1 MEQITRSF
9 ERLQIRPK
17 DRLILWAKSE
27 FNRKALAQSLS
38 AGLLLYVLEAI
49 LAVSFGALVF
59 GGPLA
64 GFLPLAIAL
73 VLIGDAI
80 LVLTVSLMSSYPGS
94 IAVEQDT
101 PAVILVVAV
110 AGLVAGLQALVR
122 PDELFATVLVL
133 VLGTTLLA
141 GLAFM
146 LVGLFRLGGLV
157 RFLPYPVMGGF
168 LAGTGWLLATGGVGV
183 MQDLSLGLSIF
194 ESGRLLSWVPGAV
207 AGVLMAF
214 LVRRWPSPLTLLL
227 SFAAVLALFYG
238 VTVVF
243 QVPIERL
250 YAGGWLLGPFPDS
263 VGWRF
268 PFSASLLSQ
277 VRWGA
282 VLGALPQAL
291 PAILIGM
298 ISMLLN
304 ASSME
309 LVIKKDLNID
319 REMVTAGIGNL
330 LAGLGGGL
338 IGYHAISLTSLNH
351 TMTKGKRLPGLV
363 VAGLLLLTVLFGT
376 ALLSFVPRI
385 LLGALLIYIGVELL
399 YEWVV
404 EVWAKFPRV
413 DALIVMI
420 ILVTIGLTNFLWGIL
435 VGTILTVLLF
445 VVSYSRVNLVRYTLT
460 GTTYHSRFYRQL
472 EHTRLLERFGD
483 QILIFKLEGFI
494 FFGTANDLYE
504 QVHQRIRQPGKI
516 PVRYVILDF
525 EMVSGMDSTG
535 LLSFSKM
542 LQFTQDR
549 NVALIFSGL
558 KGRAL
563 KQFEN
568 GGFGAHIDGLHL
580 FSQLDRAVEWCED
593 RILLAHGFALD
604 EPAVPLAERLAAAL
618 MAADTASLM
627 GYLERTEVAAGE
639 LLMRQDDPPDDVYLI
654 ESGRITVTME
664 LGGGDAVRLLTMGAG
679 SVVGQEELYLGT
691 SRTASAVA
699 ETASTVYR
707 LSAGALHRMETDAPA
722 LAIALHHFMARAL
735 TERLAAIHRTLRSL
749 SR

>member
-110 AGLVAGLQALVR
+110 AGLVAGMQALVR

-194 ESGRLLSWVPGAV
+194 ESGRLLAWVPGAV
-207 AGVLMAF
+207 AGILMAF

-580 FSQLDRAVEWCED
+580 FSQLDRAVEWCEEK
-593 RILLAHGFALD
+593 IIAEHHMVEG
-604 EPAVPLAERLAAAL
+604 EAERLADKLLPIVPDEEAIQRL
-618 MAADTASLM
+618 LGQMAR
-627 GYLERTEVAAGE
+627 RTYEPGAY
-639 LLMRQDDPPDDVYLI
+639 LMREGDPPDEIMLI
-654 ESGRITVTME
+654 ESGQVTVQLEPADAEPVRLETSAGGRVIGE
-664 LGGGDAVRLLTMGAG
+664 LGF
-679 SVVGQEELYLGT
+679 YLDQP
-691 SRTASAVA
+691 RTAHVRADTLTQVFVLTRA
-699 ETASTVYR
+699 DLPR
-707 LSAGALHRMETDAPA
+707 LQEMYPEVLHTLARIVVHQTSQRVVSMTQFHDAMHP
-722 LAIALHHFMARAL
+722 
-735 TERLAAIHRTLRSL
+735 
-749 SR
+749 

>member
-110 AGLVAGLQALVR
+110 AGLVAGMQALVR

-194 ESGRLLSWVPGAV
+194 ESGRLLAWVPGAV
-207 AGVLMAF
+207 AGILMAF

-351 TMTKGKRLPGLV
+351 TMTKGKRLPGLA

-435 VGTILTVLLF
+435 VGTILTILLF

-580 FSQLDRAVEWCED
+580 FSQLDRAVEWCEEK
-593 RILLAHGFALD
+593 IIAEHHTVEG
-604 EPAVPLAERLAAAL
+604 EAERLADKLLPIVPDEEAIQRL
-618 MAADTASLM
+618 LGQMAR
-627 GYLERTEVAAGE
+627 RTYEPGAY
-639 LLMRQDDPPDDVYLI
+639 LMREGDPPDEIMLI
-654 ESGRITVTME
+654 ESGQVTVQLEPADAEPVRLETSAGGRVIGE
-664 LGGGDAVRLLTMGAG
+664 LGF
-679 SVVGQEELYLGT
+679 YLDQP
-691 SRTASAVA
+691 RTAHVRADTLTQVFVLTRA
-699 ETASTVYR
+699 DLPR
-707 LSAGALHRMETDAPA
+707 LQEMYPEVLHTLARIVVHQTSQRVVSMTQFHDAMHP
-722 LAIALHHFMARAL
+722 
-735 TERLAAIHRTLRSL
+735 
-749 SR
+749 